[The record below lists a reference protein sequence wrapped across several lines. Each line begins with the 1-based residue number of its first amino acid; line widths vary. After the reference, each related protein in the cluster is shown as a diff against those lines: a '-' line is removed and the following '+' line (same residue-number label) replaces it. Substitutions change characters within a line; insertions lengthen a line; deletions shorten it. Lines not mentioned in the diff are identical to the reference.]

1 MKPIYLDH
9 AASTP
14 VHPEVASV
22 MLKILTEQF
31 GNASSVHTFGRSAKK
46 IINGARDT
54 IAASLGCSPEEW
66 VFTGG
71 GTESDNL
78 ALFGAAAAA
87 ASSGKG
93 KHIIT
98 TMIEHHAVLHT
109 CDALEKEGFSITYLP
124 VDSTGLVSVDEVK
137 AALRE
142 DTVLIS
148 VMYANNEIG
157 TVQPIEEI
165 GELAAGKGILFH
177 VDAVQALGMIP
188 ITLREI
194 PVDYM
199 SFSAHKINGPQG
211 MGGLY
216 VRRGA
221 PLHARLHGGLQERG
235 RRAGTE
241 NLAGA
246 AGFAKAVELAVQG
259 LSQKQADALMLRH
272 KLLEELDR
280 LIGRENYTINGNAG
294 HFLPN
299 IVNLSFPGV
308 RTDVMLMNLD
318 MESISAASGSAC
330 TSGSLEISHV
340 LKAMGL
346 SANLLESAIRFSMG
360 LGNTSEEMEYVAQ
373 KVETILKR
381 LRNRD

>member
-14 VHPEVASV
+14 VHPEVAKV
-22 MLKILTEQF
+22 MYNMLLEQY
-31 GNASSVHTFGRSAKK
+31 GNASSVHTYGRSAKK

-54 IAASLGCSPEEW
+54 IAGFLGCAPDEW
-66 VFTGG
+66 VFTSG

-87 ASSGKG
+87 AHKG

-98 TMIEHHAVLHT
+98 TAVEHHAVLHT
-109 CDALEKEGFSITYLP
+109 CEALEKQGFTITYLP
-124 VDSTGLVSVDEVK
+124 VDAAGRVSASDVE

-148 VMYANNEIG
+148 VMFVNNEVG
-157 TVQPIEEI
+157 TVEPIQEI
-165 GELAAGKGILFH
+165 GRVAAAHGILFH
-177 VDAVQALGMIP
+177 VDAVQALGMLP
-188 ITLREI
+188 ITLREL

-199 SFSAHKINGPQG
+199 SFSAHKIGGPQG
-211 MGGLY
+211 IGGLY

-221 PLHARLHGGLQERG
+221 PLHPRQHGGLQERG

-241 NLAGA
+241 SLANS
-246 AGFAKAVELAVQG
+246 AGFAKAVELAVTG
-259 LSQKQADALMLRH
+259 LEERRDKALMLRTG
-272 KLLEELDR
+272 LLEELDR
-280 LIGRENYTINGNAG
+280 RIGQKGYVINGDRQEFMPG
-294 HFLPN
+294 IL
-299 IVNLSFPGV
+299 NLSFPGA
-308 RTDVMLMNLD
+308 RTDVLLMNLD
-318 MESISAASGSAC
+318 MEGIAAASGSAC

-340 LKAMGL
+340 LQAM
-346 SANLLESAIRFSMG
+346 NLPEDLLNSAIRFSTG

-373 KVETILKR
+373 KVETILNR
-381 LRNRD
+381 LRKKD

>member
-14 VHPEVASV
+14 VHPEVAEV
-22 MLKILTEQF
+22 MMKVMTEQF

-46 IINGARDT
+46 TVNGARDV
-54 IAASLGCSPEEW
+54 IAASLGCFSDEW

-78 ALFGAAAAA
+78 ALFGAAH
-87 ASSGKG
+87 SRKG
-93 KHIIT
+93 GHIIT
-98 TMIEHHAVLHT
+98 TAIEHHAVLHA
-109 CDALEKEGFSITYLP
+109 CRELEKEGYSLTYLP
-124 VDSTGLVSVDEVK
+124 VDGTGRVVLEYLE

-142 DTVLIS
+142 DTFLIS
-148 VMYANNEIG
+148 VMLANNEVG

-165 GELAAGKGILFH
+165 GRLARERGILFH
-177 VDAVQALGMIP
+177 VDAVQALGSVP
-188 ITLREI
+188 ITLSAL

-211 MGGLY
+211 IGGLY

-221 PLHARLHGGLQERG
+221 PLHPRMHGGLQEKG

-246 AGFAKAVELAVQG
+246 AGFAKAVELAVKGQTG
-259 LSQKQADALMLRH
+259 RHEESLLLR
-272 KLLEELDR
+272 DR
-280 LIGRENYTINGNAG
+280 LLRGLDQGIGRDAYHINGNPEYG
-294 HFLPN
+294 LPHITN
-299 IVNLSFPGV
+299 ISFPGV
-308 RTDVMLMNLD
+308 RTDVLLMNLD
-318 MESISAASGSAC
+318 MEGIAASSGSAC

-340 LKAMGL
+340 LKAMKL
-346 SANLLESAIRFSMG
+346 RDEYLNSAIRFSTG
-360 LGNTSEEMEYVAQ
+360 LGNTTEEMELVSR
-373 KVETILKR
+373 KIETIVNR
-381 LRNRD
+381 LRIKD